1 MRKHDYRLQI
11 KDGDIRKTLLQ
22 RLVYIPGALILVYG
36 CWLSLTV

>member
-1 MRKHDYRLQI
+1 MRKQGYRLPI
-11 KDGDIRKTLLQ
+11 KDGGIRKTLLD